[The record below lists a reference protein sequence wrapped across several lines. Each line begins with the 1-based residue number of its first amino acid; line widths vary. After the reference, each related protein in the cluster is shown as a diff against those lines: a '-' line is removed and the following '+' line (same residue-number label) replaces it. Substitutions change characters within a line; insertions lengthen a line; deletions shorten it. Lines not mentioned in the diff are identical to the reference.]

1 MTAPDLRAI
10 AGTNTPARAA
20 RAANRAAEIATL
32 VARLQGVLSS
42 VDFDCR
48 CREKL
53 EGALERFSALEQ
65 RRTLR
70 RGLAEAR
77 DQRDRIAAILSFLSE
92 LDQIAE
98 TEPDRSV
105 FEEIA
110 LLFDEI
116 SISAA
121 AGAAA
126 IRELRLTGT
135 ADPA

>member
-1 MTAPDLRAI
+1 MAAPDLRAI
-10 AGTNTPARAA
+10 AGAATAERALPP
-20 RAANRAAEIATL
+20 ANRAVEIATL
-32 VARLQGVLSS
+32 VSRLQGVLSS
-42 VDFDCR
+42 VDFDCT

-65 RRTLR
+65 RRSLR

-92 LDQIAE
+92 LDQVAE

-105 FEEIA
+105 FEEMA
-110 LLFDEI
+110 LLFEEI
-116 SISAA
+116 GASAA

-126 IRELRLTGT
+126 IREPRTT
-135 ADPA
+135 ASDGPA